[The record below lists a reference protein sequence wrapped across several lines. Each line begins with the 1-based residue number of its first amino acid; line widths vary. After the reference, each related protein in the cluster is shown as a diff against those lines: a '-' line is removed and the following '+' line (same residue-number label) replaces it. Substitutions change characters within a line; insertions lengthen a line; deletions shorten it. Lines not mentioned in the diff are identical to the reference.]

1 MIFNAAAYTLTTTVR
16 IWTRAREMEMSG
28 RTLEERAQE
37 IRSAIQESPRVSD
50 CIAQYFTTVK
60 KLVSLV
66 SSEGADEY

>member
-1 MIFNAAAYTLTTTVR
+1 
-16 IWTRAREMEMSG
+16 MEMSG